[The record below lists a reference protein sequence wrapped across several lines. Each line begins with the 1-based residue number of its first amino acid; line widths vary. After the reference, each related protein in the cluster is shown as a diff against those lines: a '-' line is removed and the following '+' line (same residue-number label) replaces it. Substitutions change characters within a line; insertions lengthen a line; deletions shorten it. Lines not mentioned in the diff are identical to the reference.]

1 MAKRDKIKLKRVV
14 VRNNKDVDVCIK
26 DAFGEEHLL
35 FPREEKRILVLVGG
49 KSDKC

>member
-1 MAKRDKIKLKRVV
+1 MARRNKIKLKRVV
-14 VRNNKDVDVCIK
+14 VKNNKDVDVCIK

-49 KSDKC
+49 KNDKC